1 MKLPGQPLR
10 SYKTQIAQSKSE
22 KLLGQL
28 RQELNK
34 RYSLEETRLLS
45 QQVYNWLISPVEAQ
59 LRLSH
64 IKTLVFV
71 SDGVLQN
78 IPMSVLYDGQQY
90 LIEKYAIAASPSLQL
105 LPPQPIEKFRLKVLT
120 AGLTQPREGFPAL
133 PSVGAEIKQIKSEV
147 SSIEILLNQGFT
159 SNALEQELSSSYFP
173 FVHIATHGQ
182 FSSQANKT
190 FILAWNKP
198 IFASELSSLVSS
210 KESQKS
216 AVELL
221 VLSACETAAGDRRA
235 ALGLAGVAVRAG
247 ARSTLASLWSVDDE
261 SSAVLMSEFYGKL
274 SQKKLSKAEA
284 LRQAQLALLKNPK
297 YMVPYYWSSFVL
309 LGNWL

>member
-1 MKLPGQPLR
+1 M
-10 SYKTQIAQSKSE
+10 
-22 KLLGQL
+22 
-28 RQELNK
+28 
-34 RYSLEETRLLS
+34 
-45 QQVYNWLISPVEAQ
+45 
-59 LRLSH
+59 
-64 IKTLVFV
+64 
-71 SDGVLQN
+71 
-78 IPMSVLYDGQQY
+78 
-90 LIEKYAIAASPSLQL
+90 
-105 LPPQPIEKFRLKVLT
+105 
-120 AGLTQPREGFPAL
+120 
-133 PSVGAEIKQIKSEV
+133 
-147 SSIEILLNQGFT
+147 
-159 SNALEQELSSSYFP
+159 
-173 FVHIATHGQ
+173 
-182 FSSQANKT
+182 
-190 FILAWNKP
+190 
-198 IFASELSSLVSS
+198 VSS

-261 SSAVLMSEFYGKL
+261 SSAVLMSQFYSKL